1 MSRFSSYPATVIHRV
16 IPGQGEDRRQ
26 PIWQRKGEGTTRME
40 KFDLFK
46 DLAERTGGDVY
57 LGVVGPVRTGKS
69 TFIKRF
75 MERMILPAIDDP
87 NERERAVDSLPQSG
101 TGRTIMTT
109 EPKFIP
115 DDGVEIDLN
124 DAISF
129 RARLVDCVGYTVPGA
144 LGYNEEEGQ
153 RMVTTPWSDEAMPFE
168 EAAEMGTRKV
178 ITDHSTI
185 GLVVTTDGSFGDLPR
200 GSYVDA
206 EERVVGELKE
216 LGKPFVVVLNSAN
229 PYGEETITIADQ
241 LAEQYDVPVLPVNCL
256 ELRQDDIVHLLEQVL
271 YEFPVTEIAFNLED
285 WVESLPVNHWLR
297 KTMDLAMEEARAGIQ
312 RLRDVEPAVQA
323 IAEYD
328 YAENVRLEHM
338 NLGTGAAQIYIGS
351 QDALYYRVLGELS
364 DRHVA
369 TRGDIM
375 KLWREYVVSK
385 SEWDKVEDAIRE
397 VRTTG
402 YGMVAPT
409 LAELNLEEPE
419 PIRRGAQFGVKLKAT
434 APSIHMIR
442 ADIETEITPII
453 GTERQA
459 DELVQ
464 YLMEQFEDDPKR
476 LWETNLFGK
485 SLHDLVRESIQSKL
499 FKMPENAQE
508 KLQETLQRIINEGS
522 GGLICIII

>member
-1 MSRFSSYPATVIHRV
+1 
-16 IPGQGEDRRQ
+16 
-26 PIWQRKGEGTTRME
+26 ME

-57 LGVVGPVRTGKS
+57 IGVVGPVRTGKS
-69 TFIKRF
+69 TLIKRF
-75 MERMILPAIDDP
+75 MERMILPAIDDL

-115 DDGVEIDLN
+115 DDGVEIAFT

-129 RARLVDCVGYTVPGA
+129 RARLVDCVGYAVPGA
-144 LGYNEEEGQ
+144 LGYTEQEGA
-153 RMVTTPWSDEAMPFE
+153 RMVNTPWSDEQMPFE
-168 EAAEMGTRKV
+168 QAAEIGTRKV
-178 ITDHSTI
+178 IQDHSTI
-185 GLVVTTDGSFGDLPR
+185 GIVVTTDGSFGDLSR
-200 GSYVDA
+200 DAYADA

-216 LGKPFVVVLNSAN
+216 LEKPFVVVLNSVHPHDENAL
-229 PYGEETITIADQ
+229 Q
-241 LAEQYDVPVLPVNCL
+241 LSQALSQQYDVPVIPVNCL
-256 ELRQDDIVHLLEQVL
+256 ELRQDDIVDILEQVL
-271 YEFPVTEIAFNLED
+271 YEFPVTEITFQLVD
-285 WVESLPVNHWLR
+285 WVDALPNSHWL
-297 KTMDLAMEEARAGIQ
+297 KKQMDMVTEQARVGIS
-312 RLRDVEPAVQA
+312 RLRDVAAQVEVLLSN
-323 IAEYD
+323 D
-328 YAENVRLEHM
+328 YMDDVRLLHM
-338 NLGTGAAQIYIGS
+338 DLGTGQAEIALGAR
-351 QDALYYRVLGELS
+351 DDLYYRVLGELA

-369 TRGDIM
+369 TRGDVV
-375 KLWREYVVSK
+375 KLWREYVIAK
-385 SEWDKVEDAIRE
+385 QEWEKVEEAVRE
-397 VRTTG
+397 VRTAG

-409 LAELNLEEPE
+409 LDELNLEEPE
-419 PIRRGAQFGVKLKAT
+419 PIRRGAQFGVRLKAT

-499 FKMPENAQE
+499 FRMPDNAQE
-508 KLQETLQRIINEGS
+508 KLQETLTRIINEGS
-522 GGLICIII
+522 GGLLCIII

>member
-1 MSRFSSYPATVIHRV
+1 
-16 IPGQGEDRRQ
+16 
-26 PIWQRKGEGTTRME
+26 ME

-57 LGVVGPVRTGKS
+57 IGVVGPVRTGKS

-115 DDGVEIDLN
+115 DDGVEIALN

-129 RARLVDCVGYTVPGA
+129 RARLVDCVGYAVGGA
-144 LGYNEEEGQ
+144 LGYTEEDGA
-153 RMVTTPWSDEAMPFE
+153 RMVNTPWSDEQMPFE
-168 EAAEMGTRKV
+168 EAAEIGTRKV
-178 ITDHSTI
+178 IQDHSTI
-185 GLVVTTDGSFGDLPR
+185 GVVVTTDGSFGDLPR
-200 GSYVDA
+200 DAYVEP

-216 LGKPFVVVLNSAN
+216 LEKPFVVILNSAH
-229 PYGEETITIADQ
+229 PYAEETVA
-241 LAEQYDVPVLPVNCL
+241 LAQELSESYDVPVLPVNCL
-256 ELRQDDIVHLLEQVL
+256 ELSQEDIVHLMEQVL
-271 YEFPVTEIAFNLED
+271 YEFPVSDIAFQLVD
-285 WVESLPVNHWLR
+285 WVDALPVTHWL
-297 KTMDLAMEEARAGIQ
+297 KKQMDLATEEARMAIH
-312 RLRDVEPAVQA
+312 RLRDVQTQVDSLMS
-323 IAEYD
+323 YD
-328 YAENVRLEHM
+328 YMQDVRLIHM
-338 NLGTGAAQIYIGS
+338 DLGTGQAEIQLGAR
-351 QDALYYRVLGELS
+351 DDLYYRVLGELA

-369 TRGDIM
+369 TRGDVV
-375 KLWREYVVSK
+375 KLWREYVVAK
-385 SEWDKVEDAIRE
+385 QEWDNVEEA
-397 VRTTG
+397 VRDVRATG
-402 YGMVAPT
+402 YGMVSPS
-409 LAELNLEEPE
+409 LDELNLEEPE
-419 PIRRGAQFGVKLKAT
+419 PIRRGAQFGVRLKAT
-434 APSIHMIR
+434 APSVHMIR

-499 FKMPENAQE
+499 FRMPDNAQE
-508 KLQETLQRIINEGS
+508 KLQETLTRIINEGS

>member
-1 MSRFSSYPATVIHRV
+1 
-16 IPGQGEDRRQ
+16 
-26 PIWQRKGEGTTRME
+26 ME

-57 LGVVGPVRTGKS
+57 IGVVGPVRTGKS

-115 DDGVEIDLN
+115 DDGVEIALN
-124 DAISF
+124 DAITL
-129 RARLVDCVGYTVPGA
+129 RARLVDCVGYAVPGA
-144 LGYNEEEGQ
+144 LGYTEEEGA
-153 RMVTTPWSDEAMPFE
+153 RMVHTPWSDDEMPFE
-168 EAAEMGTRKV
+168 EAAEIGTRKV
-178 ITDHSTI
+178 IQDHSTI
-185 GLVVTTDGSFGDLPR
+185 GIVVTTDGSFGELPR
-200 GSYVDA
+200 EAYEEA
-206 EERVVGELKE
+206 EERVVGELKD
-216 LGKPFVVVLNSAN
+216 LGKPFVVVLNSAH
-229 PYGEETITIADQ
+229 PFAEETVA
-241 LAEQYDVPVLPVNCL
+241 LAEGLATRFDVPVMPLNCL
-256 ELRQDDIVHLLEQVL
+256 ELRQDDITRVLEQVL
-271 YEFPVTEIAFNLED
+271 YEFPVSEIQFQLVD
-285 WVESLPVNHWLR
+285 WVEALPPTHWL
-297 KTMDLAMEEARAGIQ
+297 KKQIDLATEEARANIT
-312 RLRDVEPAVQA
+312 RLRDVQTEV
-323 IAEYD
+323 ERLTSLD
-328 YAENVRLEHM
+328 VLDGVRLVHM
-338 NLGTGAAQIYIGS
+338 DLGTGQAEIFVGAD
-351 QDALYYRVLGELS
+351 DALYYRVLGELA

-369 TRGDIM
+369 TRGDVV
-375 KLWREYVVSK
+375 KLWREYVVAK
-385 SEWDKVEDAIRE
+385 REWDKVEEAVLE
-397 VRTTG
+397 VRSTG

-409 LAELNLEEPE
+409 LDELNLAEPE
-419 PIRRGAQFGVKLKAT
+419 PIRKGAQFGVRLKAT

-499 FKMPENAQE
+499 FRMPDNAQE
-508 KLQETLQRIINEGS
+508 KLQETLTRIINEGS

>member
-1 MSRFSSYPATVIHRV
+1 
-16 IPGQGEDRRQ
+16 
-26 PIWQRKGEGTTRME
+26 ME

-57 LGVVGPVRTGKS
+57 IGVVGPVRTGKS

-115 DDGVEIDLN
+115 DDGVAIELT

-129 RARLVDCVGYTVPGA
+129 RARLVDCVGYAVEGA
-144 LGYNEEEGQ
+144 LGYTEEQGA
-153 RMVTTPWSDEAMPFE
+153 RMVNTPWSDAQMPFE
-168 EAAEMGTRKV
+168 EAAEIGTRKV
-178 ITDHSTI
+178 IQDHSTI
-185 GLVVTTDGSFGDLPR
+185 GIVVTTDGTFGDLPR
-200 GSYVDA
+200 EAYADA

-216 LGKPFVVVLNSAN
+216 LEKPFVVALNSAN
-229 PYGEETITIADQ
+229 PYAEETVA
-241 LAEQYDVPVLPVNCL
+241 LAQELSESYDVPVLPVNCL
-256 ELRQDDIVHLLEQVL
+256 ELRQEDIAHVLEQVL
-271 YEFPVTEIAFNLED
+271 YEFPVSEIQFQLVD
-285 WVESLPVNHWLR
+285 WADALPSAHWLR
-297 KTMDLAMEEARAGIQ
+297 KQMDLATEEARMAIS
-312 RLRDVEPAVQA
+312 RLRDVQTQ
-323 IAEYD
+323 IDNLMSYD
-328 YAENVRLEHM
+328 YMDDVHLVHM
-338 NLGTGAAQIYIGS
+338 DLGTGQAEIYMGAR
-351 QDALYYRVLGELS
+351 DDLYYRVLGELA

-369 TRGDIM
+369 SRGDVV
-375 KLWREYVVSK
+375 KLWREYVVAK
-385 SEWDKVEDAIRE
+385 QQWDKVEEAVQE
-397 VRTTG
+397 VRATG

-409 LAELNLEEPE
+409 LDELNLEEPE
-419 PIRRGAQFGVKLKAT
+419 PIRKGAQFGVRLRAT

-499 FKMPENAQE
+499 FRMPDNAQE
-508 KLQETLQRIINEGS
+508 KLQETLTRIINEGS

>member
-1 MSRFSSYPATVIHRV
+1 
-16 IPGQGEDRRQ
+16 
-26 PIWQRKGEGTTRME
+26 ME
-40 KFDLFK
+40 KFDLFQ

-57 LGVVGPVRTGKS
+57 IGVVGPVRTGKS

-115 DDGVEIDLN
+115 DDGVEIAIN
-124 DAISF
+124 DAITF
-129 RARLVDCVGYTVPGA
+129 RARLVDCVGYAVPGA
-144 LGYNEEEGQ
+144 LGYTEEEGA
-153 RMVTTPWSDEAMPFE
+153 RMVHTPWSDDEMPFE
-168 EAAEMGTRKV
+168 EAAEIGTRKV
-178 ITDHSTI
+178 IQDHSTI
-185 GLVVTTDGSFGDLPR
+185 GIVITTDGSFGELPR
-200 GSYVDA
+200 DAYEDA
-206 EERVVGELKE
+206 EERVVGELKD
-216 LGKPFVVVLNSAN
+216 LGKPFVVVLNTAH
-229 PYGEETITIADQ
+229 PYADETLD
-241 LAEQYDVPVLPVNCL
+241 LAQNLTARYDVPVMPLNCL
-256 ELRQDDIVHLLEQVL
+256 ELRQDDITRVLEQVL
-271 YEFPVTEIAFNLED
+271 YEFPVADIQFQLVD
-285 WVESLPVNHWLR
+285 WVDALPSTHWL
-297 KTMDLAMEEARAGIQ
+297 KKQIELATEESRANIT
-312 RLRDVEPAVQA
+312 RLRDVQTE
-323 IAEYD
+323 IE
-328 YAENVRLEHM
+328 RLTGLEVLDGVHLLHM
-338 NLGTGAAQIYIGS
+338 DLGTGQAEIFVGA
-351 QDALYYRVLGELS
+351 DDNLYYRVLGELA

-369 TRGDIM
+369 TRGDVV
-375 KLWREYVVSK
+375 KLWREYVVAK
-385 SEWDKVEDAIRE
+385 REWDKVEEAVLE
-397 VRTTG
+397 VRSTG

-409 LAELNLEEPE
+409 LDELNLAEPE
-419 PIRRGAQFGVKLKAT
+419 PIRKGAQFGVRLKAT

-499 FKMPENAQE
+499 FRMPDNAQE
-508 KLQETLQRIINEGS
+508 KLQETLTRIINEGS

>member
-1 MSRFSSYPATVIHRV
+1 
-16 IPGQGEDRRQ
+16 
-26 PIWQRKGEGTTRME
+26 ME

-75 MERMILPAIDDP
+75 MERMILPAIEDP

-101 TGRTIMTT
+101 TGRTVMTT

-115 DDGVEIDLN
+115 DDGVEIHLN
-124 DAISF
+124 DAIAF
-129 RARLVDCVGYTVPGA
+129 RARLVDCVGYAVTGA
-144 LGYNEEEGQ
+144 LGYTEDEGD
-153 RMVTTPWSDEAMPFE
+153 RMVMTPWSDEAMPFE
-168 EAAEMGTRKV
+168 EAAEIGTRKV

-185 GLVVTTDGSFGDLPR
+185 GLVITTDGSFGELPR
-200 GSYVDA
+200 HAYVDP

-216 LGKPFVVVLNSAN
+216 LAKPFVVVLNTAH
-229 PYGEETITIADQ
+229 PYAEETVV
-241 LAEQYDVPVLPVNCL
+241 LAQELSEQYDVPVLPINCL
-256 ELRQDDIVHLLEQVL
+256 ELRQEDIAQVLEQVL
-271 YEFPVTEIAFNLED
+271 YEFPVSEIHFELVD
-285 WVESLPVNHWLR
+285 WVDALPTSHWL
-297 KTMDLAMEEARAGIQ
+297 KKQFELATEEAQAGIQ
-312 RLRDVEPAVQA
+312 RLRDVDPAVRGLGS
-323 IAEYD
+323 YD
-328 YAENVRLEHM
+328 YADDVRLTHM
-338 NLGTGAAQIYIGS
+338 DLGTGVAEISVGAR
-351 QDALYYRVLGELS
+351 DELYYRVLGELA

-369 TRGDIM
+369 ARGDIV
-375 KLWREYVVSK
+375 KLWREYVVAK
-385 SEWDKVEDAIRE
+385 AEWDKVEESIRE
-397 VRTTG
+397 VRATG

-409 LAELNLEEPE
+409 LAELVLEEPE
-419 PIRRGAQFGVKLKAT
+419 PIRRGAQFGVRLKAT

>member
-1 MSRFSSYPATVIHRV
+1 
-16 IPGQGEDRRQ
+16 
-26 PIWQRKGEGTTRME
+26 ME

-57 LGVVGPVRTGKS
+57 IGVVGPVRTGKS

-75 MERMILPAIDDP
+75 MERMILPAIDNP

-115 DDGVEIDLN
+115 DDGVEIALN

-129 RARLVDCVGYTVPGA
+129 RARLVDCVGYAVDGA
-144 LGYNEEEGQ
+144 LGYTEEDGA
-153 RMVTTPWSDEAMPFE
+153 RMVNTPWSDEQMPFE
-168 EAAEMGTRKV
+168 EAAEIGTKKV
-178 ITDHSTI
+178 IQDHSTI
-185 GLVVTTDGSFGDLPR
+185 GVVVTTDGSFGDLPR
-200 GSYVDA
+200 DAYADA

-216 LGKPFVVVLNSAN
+216 LEKPFVVVLNSAQ
-229 PYGEETITIADQ
+229 PYTEETAE
-241 LAEQYDVPVLPVNCL
+241 LARALSESYDVPVIPVNCL
-256 ELRQDDIVHLLEQVL
+256 ELRQDDIAHILEQVL
-271 YEFPVTEIAFNLED
+271 YEFPVSDIEFELVD
-285 WVESLPVNHWLR
+285 WVDALPLTHWL
-297 KTMDLAMEEARAGIQ
+297 KKQMDLATEEAKSAIT
-312 RLRDVEPAVQA
+312 RLRDVAVQVQNLMT
-323 IAEYD
+323 YD
-328 YAENVRLEHM
+328 YMADVRLVHM
-338 NLGTGAAQIYIGS
+338 DLGTGQAQIALGAR
-351 QDALYYRVLGELS
+351 DELYYRVLGELA

-369 TRGDIM
+369 SRGDIV
-375 KLWREYVVSK
+375 KLWREYVAAK
-385 SEWDKVEDAIRE
+385 QEWDKVEEAVTE
-397 VRTTG
+397 VRAAG

-409 LAELNLEEPE
+409 LDELVLEEPE
-419 PIRRGAQFGVKLKAT
+419 PIRRGAQFGVRLKAT

-499 FKMPENAQE
+499 FRMPDNAQE
-508 KLQETLQRIINEGS
+508 KLQETLTRIINEGS

>member
-1 MSRFSSYPATVIHRV
+1 
-16 IPGQGEDRRQ
+16 
-26 PIWQRKGEGTTRME
+26 ME

-57 LGVVGPVRTGKS
+57 IGVVGPVRTGKS

-75 MERMILPAIDDP
+75 MERMILPAIEDLND
-87 NERERAVDSLPQSG
+87 RERAQDSLPQSG
-101 TGRTIMTT
+101 TGKTIMTT

-115 DDGVEIDLN
+115 DEAVEIQLT
-124 DAISF
+124 DAIAF
-129 RARLVDCVGYTVPGA
+129 RARLVDCVGYAVPGA
-144 LGYNEEEGQ
+144 LGYLEEDGA
-153 RMVTTPWSDEAMPFE
+153 RMVMTPWADEAMPFE
-168 EAAEMGTRKV
+168 EAAEIGTRKV
-178 ITDHSTI
+178 IQDHSTI

-200 GSYVDA
+200 EAYLDA
-206 EERVVGELKE
+206 EERVISELKE
-216 LGKPFVVVLNSAN
+216 LGKPFVVLLNSSQPAS
-229 PYGEETITIADQ
+229 EEAMA
-241 LAEQYDVPVLPVNCL
+241 LALELQEKYDVPVIPVNCQ
-256 ELRQDDIVHLLEQVL
+256 ELQQEDIVHILEQVL
-271 YEFPVTEIAFNLED
+271 YEFPVTDISFQLTD
-285 WVESLPVNHWLR
+285 WVEALMTSHWLR
-297 KTMDLAMEEARAGIQ
+297 KQIDTALDEAKAAIT
-312 RLRDVEPAVQA
+312 RLRDVDPAVNNLRS
-323 IAEYD
+323 YD
-328 YAENVRLEHM
+328 YLDDVRLVHM
-338 NLGTGAAQIYIGS
+338 DLGTGIAEIFVGVQG
-351 QDALYYRVLGELS
+351 DLFFRVLGELA

-369 TRGDIM
+369 TYGDIM
-375 KLWREYVVSK
+375 KLWREYVVAK
-385 SEWDKVEDAIRE
+385 AEWDKVEEAVHE
-397 VRTTG
+397 VRATG
-402 YGMVAPT
+402 YGMVAPSLT
-409 LAELNLEEPE
+409 ELNLAEPE

-464 YLMEQFEDDPKR
+464 YLMEQFEDDPVK

>member
-1 MSRFSSYPATVIHRV
+1 
-16 IPGQGEDRRQ
+16 
-26 PIWQRKGEGTTRME
+26 ME

-57 LGVVGPVRTGKS
+57 IGVVGPVRTGKS

-75 MERMILPAIDDP
+75 MERMSLPAIDDP

-115 DDGVEIDLN
+115 DDGVEIALT

-129 RARLVDCVGYTVPGA
+129 RARLVDCVGYAVGGA
-144 LGYNEEEGQ
+144 LGYTEEEGA
-153 RMVTTPWSDEAMPFE
+153 RMVNTPWSDEQMPFE
-168 EAAEMGTRKV
+168 EAAEIGTRKV
-178 ITDHSTI
+178 IQDHSTI
-185 GLVVTTDGSFGDLPR
+185 GVVVTTDGSFGDLPR
-200 GSYVDA
+200 EAYVEP

-216 LGKPFVVVLNSAN
+216 LEKPFVVVLNSAH
-229 PYGEETITIADQ
+229 PYAEETVALSQ
-241 LAEQYDVPVLPVNCL
+241 ELSESYDVPVMPVNCL
-256 ELRQDDIVHLLEQVL
+256 ELRQEDIVQLLEQVL
-271 YEFPVTEIAFNLED
+271 YEFPVTDVAFELVD
-285 WVESLPVNHWLR
+285 WVDSLPVTHWL
-297 KTMDLAMEEARAGIQ
+297 KKQMDLATEEARMAIH
-312 RLRDVEPAVQA
+312 RLRDVQTQVDSLMS
-323 IAEYD
+323 YD
-328 YAENVRLEHM
+328 YMQDVRLVHM
-338 NLGTGAAQIYIGS
+338 DLGTGQAEIQLGAR
-351 QDALYYRVLGELS
+351 DDLYYRVLGELA

-369 TRGDIM
+369 TRGDVV
-375 KLWREYVVSK
+375 KLWREYVVAK
-385 SEWDKVEDAIRE
+385 QEWDKVEEA
-397 VRTTG
+397 VRDVRATG
-402 YGMVAPT
+402 YGMVSPS
-409 LAELNLEEPE
+409 LDELNLEEPE
-419 PIRRGAQFGVKLKAT
+419 PIRRGAQFGVRLKAT
-434 APSIHMIR
+434 APSVHMIR

-499 FKMPENAQE
+499 FRMPDNAQE
-508 KLQETLQRIINEGS
+508 KLQETLTRIINEGS

>member
-1 MSRFSSYPATVIHRV
+1 
-16 IPGQGEDRRQ
+16 
-26 PIWQRKGEGTTRME
+26 ME

-57 LGVVGPVRTGKS
+57 IGVVGPVRTGKS
-69 TFIKRF
+69 TLIKRF
-75 MERMILPAIDDP
+75 MERLVLPAIMDP
-87 NERERAVDSLPQSG
+87 NDRERAIDSLPQSG

-115 DDGVEIDLN
+115 DDGVDIQLN
-124 DAISF
+124 DTIAL
-129 RARLVDCVGYTVPGA
+129 RVRLVDCVGYAVAGA
-144 LGYNEEEGQ
+144 LGYLENDGA
-153 RMVTTPWSDEAMPFE
+153 RMVMTPWSDEAMPFE
-168 EAAEMGTRKV
+168 QAAEIGTKKV
-178 ITDHSTI
+178 IQDHSTI

-200 GSYVDA
+200 DA
-206 EERVVGELKE
+206 YRESEERVVRELRE
-216 LGKPFVVVLNSAN
+216 LAKPFVVVLNSAH
-229 PYGEETITIADQ
+229 PYTEETVGLAQ
-241 LAEQYDVPVLPVNCL
+241 ELAEAYDVPVVPLNCL
-256 ELRQDDIVHLLEQVL
+256 DLRQTDLANVLEQVL
-271 YEFPVTEIAFNLED
+271 YEFPVADVKFTLAD
-285 WVESLPVNHWLR
+285 WVEALPATHWLKR
-297 KTMDLAMEEARAGIQ
+297 QFDLAAEEARADIV
-312 RLRDVEPAVQA
+312 RLRDVETALRTLMSLEYT
-323 IAEYD
+323 AE
-328 YAENVRLEHM
+328 VRLAHM
-338 NLGTGAAQIYIGS
+338 DLGTGTAEVYVGAP
-351 QDALYYRVLGELS
+351 DPLFYRVLGELA

-369 TRGDIM
+369 ARGDIV
-375 KLWREYVVSK
+375 KLWREYVAAK
-385 SEWDKVEDAIRE
+385 AEWDKVEDAVQE
-397 VRTTG
+397 VRATG

-409 LAELNLEEPE
+409 LAELNLAEPE
-419 PIRRGAQFGVKLKAT
+419 PIRRGAQFGVRLKAT

-499 FKMPENAQE
+499 FKMPENAQT

>member
-1 MSRFSSYPATVIHRV
+1 
-16 IPGQGEDRRQ
+16 
-26 PIWQRKGEGTTRME
+26 ME

-57 LGVVGPVRTGKS
+57 IGVVGPVRTGKS
-69 TFIKRF
+69 TLIKRF

-115 DDGVEIDLN
+115 DDGVEIQLN
-124 DAISF
+124 DAIAF
-129 RARLVDCVGYTVPGA
+129 RARLVDCVGYAVPGA
-144 LGYNEEEGQ
+144 LGYTEEEGA
-153 RMVTTPWSDEAMPFE
+153 RMVNTPWSDEPMPFE
-168 EAAEMGTRKV
+168 EAAEIGTRKV

-200 GSYVDA
+200 EAYREA
-206 EERVVGELKE
+206 EARVIEELKE
-216 LGKPFVVVLNSAN
+216 LGKPFVVVLNSAM
-229 PYGEETITIADQ
+229 PY
-241 LAEQYDVPVLPVNCL
+241 AEDTVLMAQELSESYDVPVIPVNCL
-256 ELRQDDIVHLLEQVL
+256 DLRQEDIAHLLEQVL
-271 YEFPVTEIAFNLED
+271 YEFPVSSIMFQLVD
-285 WVESLPVNHWLR
+285 WVEALPSSHWLR
-297 KTMDLAMEEARAGIQ
+297 KQVDQATEEARTMIH
-312 RLRDVEPAVQA
+312 RLRDVEAAVNFLMSY
-323 IAEYD
+323 EYMQD
-328 YAENVRLEHM
+328 VRLVHM
-338 NLGTGAAQIYIGS
+338 DLGSGQAEIQLGADDNL
-351 QDALYYRVLGELS
+351 DYRALGELA

-369 TRGDIM
+369 TRGDII
-375 KLWREYVVSK
+375 KLWREYVVAK
-385 SEWDKVEDAIRE
+385 REWDKVEEA
-397 VRTTG
+397 VRDVRATG

-409 LAELNLEEPE
+409 LDELNLGEPE
-419 PIRRGAQFGVKLKAT
+419 PIRKGAQFCVRLKAT

-508 KLQETLQRIINEGS
+508 KLQETLTRIINEGS

>member
-1 MSRFSSYPATVIHRV
+1 
-16 IPGQGEDRRQ
+16 
-26 PIWQRKGEGTTRME
+26 ME

-57 LGVVGPVRTGKS
+57 IGVVGPVRTGKS
-69 TFIKRF
+69 TLIKRF

-115 DDGVEIDLN
+115 DDGVEIALN

-129 RARLVDCVGYTVPGA
+129 RARLVDCVGYAVDGA
-144 LGYNEEEGQ
+144 LGYLEEDGA
-153 RMVTTPWSDEAMPFE
+153 RMVNTPWSDEQMPFE
-168 EAAEMGTRKV
+168 EAAEIGTRKV
-178 ITDHSTI
+178 IQDHSTI
-185 GLVVTTDGSFGDLPR
+185 GVVVTTDGSFGELAR
-200 GSYVDA
+200 EAYVDA
-206 EERVVGELKE
+206 EHRVIAELKE
-216 LGKPFVVVLNSAN
+216 LQKPFVVVLNSSR
-229 PYGEETITIADQ
+229 PYADETINLADQ
-241 LAEQYDVPVLPVNCL
+241 MSGEYDVPVIPVNCL
-256 ELRQDDIVHLLEQVL
+256 ELRQDDITQILEHVL
-271 YEFPVTEIAFNLED
+271 YEFPVSAIEFQLVD
-285 WVESLPVNHWLR
+285 WVDALPVSHWLR
-297 KTMDLAMEEARAGIQ
+297 KAMDQATEEARAAIT
-312 RLRDVEPAVQA
+312 RLRDVKGQIDKLMSYE
-323 IAEYD
+323 D
-328 YAENVRLEHM
+328 MDNVRLVHM
-338 NLGTGAAQIYIGS
+338 DLGTGQAEIALGAR
-351 QDALYYRVLGELS
+351 DELYYRVLAELA
-364 DRHVA
+364 DRHVGG
-369 TRGDIM
+369 RGDVV
-375 KLWREYVVSK
+375 KLWREYVVAK
-385 SEWDKVEDAIRE
+385 QEWDKVEEAVQE
-397 VRTTG
+397 VRAAG

-409 LAELNLEEPE
+409 LDELDLQEPE
-419 PIRRGAQFGVKLKAT
+419 PIRKGSQFGVRLKAT

-499 FKMPENAQE
+499 FRMPDNAQE
-508 KLQETLQRIINEGS
+508 KLQETLTRIINEGS